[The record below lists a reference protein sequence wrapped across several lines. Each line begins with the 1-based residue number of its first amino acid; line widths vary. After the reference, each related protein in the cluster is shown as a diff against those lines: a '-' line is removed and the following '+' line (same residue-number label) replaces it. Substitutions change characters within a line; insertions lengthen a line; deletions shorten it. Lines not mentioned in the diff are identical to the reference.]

1 MTRGGQLCK
10 KYPNHRYV
18 VAYEWRLETYR
29 RRMRNR
35 YALGTIYVIPTMDKG
50 ALWAVAVLAFHIGW
64 RCGRV
69 FHSRPL
75 FAD

>member
-50 ALWAVAVLAFHIGW
+50 ALWGCGSFGISYRLALWSGL
-64 RCGRV
+64 
-69 FHSRPL
+69 PL
-75 FAD
+75 TPTFC